1 MKKILVF
8 VNSDWFFLLHI
19 LPVIIALKNEGNE
32 IYILTKNSGKKQQI
46 ENYGF
51 HFVDLLFLDRKGYNP
66 FRELKTIIHVY
77 KIYRRIKPDI
87 VHQITIKPI
96 IYGSLISRF
105 LNIKTVN
112 TICGLGYSFGSK
124 NTLISFLAYEGYKVA
139 LKNKFCYNF
148 FENKND
154 LNFFVERHIITN
166 TDGNTFLNGMG
177 ANLEKYRPI
186 SNSNP
191 KEKKIIITIAC
202 RMIWEKGVKEF
213 VEASKILYN
222 KYEDLIEFRIY
233 GRIDPGN
240 PSSISENYLNN
251 IEIKNYIKWYGFEDD
266 MFFVFEN
273 SDIITLP
280 SYYREG
286 CPMVLMEACA
296 MGIPVITTNSI
307 GCRECVDDG
316 VNGFMIPVKSSVEL
330 AKAIEK
336 LILSK
341 DLRLAMGKAS
351 RLKAE
356 SEFDQ
361 RKIVNQYL
369 NVFNSMMLND

>member
-1 MKKILVF
+1 MFPIVKV
-8 VNSDWFFLLHI
+8 
-19 LPVIIALKNEGNE
+19 LKAEGYD
-32 IYILTKNSGKKQQI
+32 ITVLAPSTGKKEIIISEGFGFI
-46 ENYGF
+46 E
-51 HFVDLLFLDRKGYNP
+51 LELDRKGVNP
-66 FRELKTIIHVY
+66 LSEIKTLFCIHNACKSVAPAIIHN
-77 KIYRRIKPDI
+77 
-87 VHQITIKPI
+87 ITIKPI
-96 IYGSLISRF
+96 IYGSLIAKIN
-105 LNIKTVN
+105 NIHVINTV
-112 TICGLGYSFGSK
+112 CGLGYSFIDQAK
-124 NTLISFLAYEGYKVA
+124 FKTKLALLGYKKA
-139 LKNKFCYNF
+139 LNYKKAFHF
-148 FENKND
+148 FENKDDRDYFFKKKFLSKDSKVVVVNGVGADLVKYSPSYVKVND
-154 LNFFVERHIITN
+154 EGKVVVT
-166 TDGNTFLNGMG
+166 M
-177 ANLEKYRPI
+177 A
-186 SNSNP
+186 S
-191 KEKKIIITIAC
+191 

-233 GRIDPGN
+233 GRIDTGN
-240 PSSISENYLNN
+240 PSSISENYLSN

-369 NVFNSMMLND
+369 NVFNLMMLND